1 MKRILSVMLAVL
13 LLAVPVLSLAAS
25 PVEMLEQA
33 VEAGRPLHAEVSMQA
48 GEMPMGEADAK
59 LVSDII
65 NALGFRMDV
74 QQGDAPQTSMAL
86 KLSGKEVLTFA
97 VAEKGGDTF
106 LKTNLAGAD
115 VMAFNAQEA
124 QNTLNRLMQMMA
136 DSGLMTREQLDE
148 VMAQFASMAG
158 MGSMTSSAEDLEF
171 DTAALLSL
179 TADLAE
185 GMTMEG
191 VTSQPRGCDEAKTR
205 MSFTM
210 TRDMLLKWVDLCL
223 DMLRKNESYMA
234 ALNQQLTGMA
244 AAGSE
249 PVTAEEL
256 LEQLRQQLND
266 SITAFSAPVSIFLD
280 EKDEPVYI
288 LMDAAVT
295 IAEDDE
301 QEDLDMT
308 FTYTR
313 LTGTEGVNHSAT
325 LIANDEEKDGMSM
338 TFGLLEGEKRAVV
351 SFDLAEMD
359 EGVTEAP
366 ILSLTAELLKE
377 REETSARDQ
386 LNVTMTLTDSGKS
399 QSVTLTA
406 DASAEQ
412 NGEDVDFQVCGKL
425 YLPGC
430 TAETIT
436 VNAQLTTG
444 EAEPSIATEDAV
456 RPGSMADDEFNAFL
470 GQVAQSAQTALLVML
485 QNLPDSVLQLFRQ

>member
-1 MKRILSVMLAVL
+1 MKRILCAMLAVL
-13 LLAVPVLSLAAS
+13 LLAVPALSLAAS

-158 MGSMTSSAEDLEF
+158 MGSMTSSAEGLEF

-185 GMTMEG
+185 AMTMEG

-223 DMLRKNESYMA
+223 DMVRKNESYMA

-249 PVTAEEL
+249 TVTDEEL

-266 SITAFSAPVSIFLD
+266 SITAFGAPVSILLD

-288 LMDAAVT
+288 LMDAAMT

-301 QEDLDMT
+301 QEDLDVT

-412 NGEDVDFQVCGKL
+412 NGEDVAFQVCGKL

-444 EAEPSIATEDAV
+444 EAETSIVTEDAV
-456 RPGSMADDEFNAFL
+456 RPGAMADDEFNAFL

>member
-115 VMAFNAQEA
+115 VMAFNEQEA

-366 ILSLTAELLKE
+366 ILSLAAELLKE

>member
-13 LLAVPVLSLAAS
+13 LLAVPALSLAAS

-48 GEMPMGEADAK
+48 GEMPMGEAEAK
-59 LVSDII
+59 LVSDMI

-158 MGSMTSSAEDLEF
+158 MGSMTASAEGLEF

-185 GMTMEG
+185 AMTMEG

-223 DMLRKNESYMA
+223 DMVRKNESYMA

-249 PVTAEEL
+249 TVTAEEL

-288 LMDAAVT
+288 LMDAAMT

-301 QEDLDMT
+301 QEDLDVT

-338 TFGLLEGEKRAVV
+338 TFGLLEGEKRAVI

-366 ILSLTAELLKE
+366 ILSLAAELLKE

-444 EAEPSIATEDAV
+444 ETETSIVTEDAV
-456 RPGSMADDEFNAFL
+456 RPGAMTDDEFNAFL
-470 GQVAQSAQTALLVML
+470 GKVAQSAQTALLVML

>member
-1 MKRILSVMLAVL
+1 MKRILCAMLAVL
-13 LLAVPVLSLAAS
+13 LLAVPALSLAAS

-158 MGSMTSSAEDLEF
+158 MGSMTSSAEGLEF

-185 GMTMEG
+185 AMTMEG

-223 DMLRKNESYMA
+223 DMVRKNESYMA

-249 PVTAEEL
+249 TVTDEEL

-266 SITAFSAPVSIFLD
+266 SITAFGAPVSIFLD

-288 LMDAAVT
+288 LMDAAMT

-301 QEDLDMT
+301 QEDLDVT

-377 REETSARDQ
+377 REETSARYQ

-436 VNAQLTTG
+436 VNAHLTTG
-444 EAEPSIATEDAV
+444 EAETSIVTEDAV
-456 RPGSMADDEFNAFL
+456 RPGAMADDEFNAFL